1 MKLSKELRIALM
13 SSTLAGIGIGM
24 IIGYILGKRNSQ
36 DEDEYEEF
44 DIMETVHCDELGEKL
59 FTKNEVV
66 KLIAENLSSK
76 DEIVKLIVEN
86 LFSKDEV
93 DKLVADAL
101 EKEAKKNISNAVGG
115 MVINNSLA
123 SVANSQPIWT
133 PNPLDN
139 SFIIKAANA
148 LESYGEEETRTYSP
162 DHPYLVRE
170 EDVFKTGMNP
180 NDIEQLTYFMKDDV
194 LIDQFGEIVVN
205 RSTVVG
211 TEFVDN
217 FGYGSNDNT
226 VVYVHNPK
234 TNRDYEITLELGSY
248 EMEVL
253 EADEDQYMNAKK
265 YFNLG

>member
-36 DEDEYEEF
+36 DEDEYEEI

-59 FTKNEVV
+59 FTKSEVV

-86 LFSKDEV
+86 LFSKEEV
-93 DKLVADAL
+93 DKLIADAL
-101 EKEAKKNISNAVGG
+101 EKEAKKKISN
-115 MVINNSLA
+115 SD
-123 SVANSQPIWT
+123 NSQPIWT

-265 YFNLG
+265 YFNLGGE